1 MFADFIYHIFG
12 IIEVVGPE
20 AAGVAGI
27 TLSKALHVS
36 SHSGQYVQ

>member
-1 MFADFIYHIFG
+1 MFDDFIYHIFA
-12 IIEVVGPE
+12 IIEVVGAA

-27 TLSKALHVS
+27 TISEALHVS

>member
-12 IIEVVGPE
+12 VIEVVGAA

-27 TLSKALHVS
+27 TISEALHVS